1 MGEEISKNGSVGENK
16 GREMIV
22 FQKQESKARETADF
36 GYEENIGGSLD
47 ERLGMSRNPTG

>member
-1 MGEEISKNGSVGENK
+1 MGENK

-47 ERLGMSRNPTG
+47 ERLGMSRLPTG